1 MQKWLQKTHCM
12 KTKTSISTKPHIHT
26 LLLFPDM
33 NPLRPVYLAVLAAA
47 YTLNCANAANG
58 NDADP
63 MELEISQNIE
73 SPAVP
78 RKLHKAITAN
88 IKANRDKLTKNGYS
102 VKVIRNGEA
111 MEITFPCV
119 ELFAPNDS
127 VLLPEKLKG
136 LLPYLHQP
144 QLYKMLVAVHS
155 DNTGSREYADA
166 LTESR
171 VSAIADYLIQASG
184 GNDDIL
190 LVPYAQGMDEPL
202 TSNDRR
208 ENRRKNRRVE
218 IYLIPDKPLFKR
230 LK

>member
-111 MEITFPCV
+111 MEITIPCD
-119 ELFAPNDS
+119 ELFAPNDT
-127 VLLPEKLKG
+127 VLHPEKLKG

-144 QLYKMLVAVHS
+144 H
-155 DNTGSREYADA
+155 A

>member
-1 MQKWLQKTHCM
+1 MGRLWKSLFHAMSCSRPTTPSYIQKNSKDYCHIY
-12 KTKTSISTKPHIHT
+12 TS
-26 LLLFPDM
+26 L
-33 NPLRPVYLAVLAAA
+33 
-47 YTLNCANAANG
+47 
-58 NDADP
+58 
-63 MELEISQNIE
+63 
-73 SPAVP
+73 
-78 RKLHKAITAN
+78 
-88 IKANRDKLTKNGYS
+88 
-102 VKVIRNGEA
+102 
-111 MEITFPCV
+111 
-119 ELFAPNDS
+119 
-127 VLLPEKLKG
+127 
-136 LLPYLHQP
+136 
-144 QLYKMLVAVHS
+144 LYKMLVAVHS